1 VEDEVEDEPEDEVE
15 VPFEPAESRE
25 SREVVESGLFESVPV
40 EAESD
45 ALSRP
50 DPSVEFFASPAVTA
64 LSSFAF
70 DERAVER
77 SFFAQPLPLKW
88 IVGATHF
95 FVIVLS
101 APHSGQNF
109 GPGSLIPWMTSVT
122 FRQFEQV

>member
-1 VEDEVEDEPEDEVE
+1 MEDDVE
-15 VPFEPAESRE
+15 VPFESPE
-25 SREVVESGLFESVPV
+25 SREVPESVFFASVPV
-40 EAESD
+40 EPESD
-45 ALSRP
+45 AVSRP
-50 DPSVEFFASPAVTA
+50 EPSVDFFASPAVA
-64 LSSFAF
+64 AVSSFAF
-70 DERAVER
+70 DARAVER

-95 FVIVLS
+95 FVIVPS

>member
-1 VEDEVEDEPEDEVE
+1 VEDDVE
-15 VPFEPAESRE
+15 VPFESPV
-25 SREVVESGLFESVPV
+25 SREVPESVFLASVPV
-40 EAESD
+40 EPESD
-45 ALSRP
+45 AVSRP
-50 DPSVEFFASPAVTA
+50 VPSVDFFASPAVAA

-70 DERAVER
+70 DARAVER

-95 FVIVLS
+95 FVIVPS